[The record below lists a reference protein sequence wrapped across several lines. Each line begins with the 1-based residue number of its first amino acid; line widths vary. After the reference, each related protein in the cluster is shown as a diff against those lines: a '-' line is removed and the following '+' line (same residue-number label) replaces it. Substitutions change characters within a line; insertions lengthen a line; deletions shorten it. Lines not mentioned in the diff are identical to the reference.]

1 MRDVNTALQ
10 TMRDLVERNA
20 HLHGDDI
27 HLQFPGRARTFRE
40 FAARTKRLAGAMQAR
55 KLLRQ
60 DRVAILAMN
69 CPEYLEVYGIG
80 EVSALAVAT
89 LNFRLAPP
97 EIAWIL
103 RDVMPRVLFLEAQY
117 CRSIEPLRPQLP
129 FIEHYVCIGTPCPEW
144 ASPYEEVLAA
154 AAEDVDASLRPASD
168 DITAILYTSGT
179 TGRPKGAMHSHAS
192 MLASG
197 EAWSYELAADAGD
210 KVLLAMPLF
219 HVGART
225 QGLALTFRGGT
236 MVVHRSFDALEV
248 VRTIERERI
257 TQVHLAPTLVQQV
270 LALPDIDRYDLRS
283 LKTINYAAAPMPVT
297 VLRRALERFGPI
309 MINGFGQTE
318 GAGLTLR
325 KRYHLP
331 DGNEGDRRRLA
342 SVGQPNIDTR
352 LRIVDELDR
361 EVPVGTIGEICLRSP
376 QNMVGYWNN
385 SAATAEALRGGWLH
399 MGDMGYVDE
408 DGFTYL
414 ADRKKDMIISG
425 GENVYSREVEEALM
439 ANSAVGDAAV
449 IGVPDQ
455 RWGEAVKAIVVL
467 KGGAAVTSEAL
478 IAHCRALIAGYKC
491 PKSVEFVTELPRL
504 PSGKVS
510 KVALRER
517 YRP

>member
-1 MRDVNTALQ
+1 MRDVITALQ
-10 TMRDLVERNA
+10 TLRDLLERNA
-20 HLHGDDI
+20 RLHGDDI
-27 HLQFPGRARTFRE
+27 HLQFGGEARTFRE
-40 FAARTKRLAGAMQAR
+40 FARRTKRLAAAMQAR

-80 EVSALAVAT
+80 EVSALAVVT
-89 LNFRLAPP
+89 VNFRLAPP

-103 RDVMPRVLFLEAQY
+103 RDVTPRVLFFEAQY
-117 CRSIEPLRPQLP
+117 CPVIETLRAQLP
-129 FIEHYVCIGTPCPEW
+129 SIEHYVCIGAPCPEW
-144 ASPYEEVLAA
+144 ASPYEEVLTSAGD
-154 AAEDVDASLRPASD
+154 DVDAALRPASD
-168 DITAILYTSGT
+168 DVTAILYTSGT

-197 EAWSYELAADAGD
+197 EAWSYELAADIGD

-236 MVVHRSFDALEV
+236 MVVHRGFDALEV
-248 VRTIERERI
+248 VRAIEHERI

-297 VLRRALERFGPI
+297 VLRRALARFGPI

-325 KRYHLP
+325 KRYHRP
-331 DGNEGDRRRLA
+331 DGDERDLRRLA
-342 SVGQPNIDTR
+342 SVGQPNIDTQV
-352 LRIVDELDR
+352 RIVDELDR
-361 EVPVGTIGEICLRSP
+361 EVAAGTIGEICLRSP

-385 SAATAEALRGGWLH
+385 SAATAETLRGGWLH

-408 DGFTYL
+408 DGFAYL

-439 ANSAVGDAAV
+439 AHVAVGDAAV

-467 KGGAAVTSEAL
+467 KAGATVTSEAL
-478 IAHCRALIAGYKC
+478 IAHCRTLIAGYKC
-491 PKSVEFVTELPRL
+491 PKSIEFLAELPRL

-510 KVALRER
+510 KVSLRER
-517 YRP
+517 YRR